1 MSDAPPRKKLVQTR
15 FFRRQQSFEIME
27 GHELQVAVNGPFK
40 EECWKTPLREIDP
53 DPVRIR
59 NLDPKP
65 LLLAIP
71 FSLVTIFALVGVI
84 YMIFDRDFEAAFGYT
99 IAVVVMGIFAVGFW
113 SIFLKNMTNV
123 LSFSGPTG
131 VRLPLWF
138 NNPSP
143 EKFEEFVGGFKEA
156 IRASRVIKP
165 DDSTLAGEI
174 QKLKDLLDRGI
185 LDRDQFES
193 AKNRLTGNEAN
204 RKVGF

>member
-1 MSDAPPRKKLVQTR
+1 
-15 FFRRQQSFEIME
+15 ME

-131 VRLPLWF
+131 VRLSLWF
-138 NNPSP
+138 NNPSR